1 MASDGYHLFSF
12 YCSDLG
18 HKCPWS
24 ISGSDEERML
34 AEIKQHGQAE
44 HSAISISEEDEQKI
58 RRAIRKQAA

>member
-18 HKCPWS
+18 HNCAWS
-24 ISGSDEERML
+24 ISGSDEERLL
-34 AEIKQHGQAE
+34 AEIKQHGQAK
-44 HSAISISEEDEQKI
+44 HNAISISDEDEQKI